1 MIEAKRS
8 CIFCRILAGDA
19 PASRIYEDDDVL
31 VFMDLF
37 PVEDGHT
44 LIIPKFHWEN
54 IFETPTEALQKVIDI
69 SQSIARAIYKS
80 LDPQGIQV
88 FQLNG
93 EAAGQT
99 VFHYH
104 MHLIPRWQGG
114 AFTFHGR
121 HRGER
126 EKLDEIA
133 GNIRHA
139 LTL

>member
-1 MIEAKRS
+1 MIEVKRG
-8 CIFCRILAGDA
+8 CIFCQILAGNA
-19 PASRIYEDDDVL
+19 PASRVYEDDEVL

-44 LIIPKFHWEN
+44 LIIPQSHWEN
-54 IFETPTEALQKVIDI
+54 IFEIPTEVLQKVIAT
-69 SQSIARAIYKS
+69 SQSIAQAIYKS
-80 LDPQGIQV
+80 LDPRGIQV

-93 EAAGQT
+93 AAAGQT

-114 AFTFHGR
+114 SFVFHGR

-133 GNIRHA
+133 GRIRHA